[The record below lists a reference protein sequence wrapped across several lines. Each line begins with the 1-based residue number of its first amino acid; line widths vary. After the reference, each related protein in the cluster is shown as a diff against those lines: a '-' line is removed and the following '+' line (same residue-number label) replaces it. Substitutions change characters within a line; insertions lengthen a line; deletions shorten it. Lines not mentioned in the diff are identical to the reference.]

1 MTPRLIFVLVAVGAA
16 ALVTSGCGNDVPAG
30 AVAKVGDSTIDKAEF
45 DKWLATATQGTAQGG
60 AAAAPDP
67 ENDFEECAQSIV
79 SQPVPQG
86 SETPSEADARK
97 QCKDQYEQL
106 KDEVMQFLIQAQWV
120 QQEAEEQGVEVT
132 DAEVKR
138 SFEDQKRQAFPK
150 ERDYQEFL
158 ESSGMSEEDILFRV
172 RLDTLQNKLTQKIT
186 EDEGKVSD
194 EEVEDYYEEN
204 KETFAQPERRDL
216 NVVLTKTEERA
227 EQALEELEN
236 GSSFR
241 AVAREFSIDEASKS
255 QGGKLPDVAKGQQ
268 ERALD
273 EAVFSAQRGELEGPV
288 RTQFG
293 YYVFEVTDVT
303 PASQQSLEEAEET
316 IKNLLRSQKQQE
328 ALDGFI
334 KDFREEYKDKTD
346 CADDYVIAECSNAPK
361 DRTETGP
368 ASGGAPQTPAPQTG
382 APPTPGAPPTGA
394 PPTGAPPTGAPP
406 TGGAPPAAPP
416 TAPAPAQP

>member
-1 MTPRLIFVLVAVGAA
+1 MTLRLIVVLVAVGAA
-16 ALVTSGCGNDVPAG
+16 ALVTSGCGSDVPAG

-60 AAAAPDP
+60 AAASLDP

-86 SETPSEADARK
+86 SEKPSEADARK

-132 DAEVKR
+132 EAEVRR

-194 EEVEDYYEEN
+194 EEVGDYYEEN

-394 PPTGAPPTGAPP
+394 PPTGAPPTG
-406 TGGAPPAAPP
+406 GAPPAAPP